1 MELPIIGTTLGGIGL
16 LLLGMHI
23 MTDGLRESAGDALRG
38 LLVRAT
44 GRPLRAVLSG
54 VLITGVVQSSSAVT
68 VATIGFVN
76 AGLLSLTQAIPVIY
90 GSNVGT
96 TATAWLV
103 ALIGFHID
111 VRLLALPMIGV
122 GMLLRVFAGPR
133 RLGAAGMALVGFGI
147 FFTGIDTLRVAF
159 SDIGGQMPIAELV
172 GGGGLGL
179 MIALGLGFA
188 LTLLMQSSSAALT
201 IILTVAAG
209 GMVSLPS
216 AAVMV
221 IGANLGTTS
230 TALIAVIGA
239 TPNARRAAT
248 AHFSFN
254 LGTGIVALL
263 LLPVL
268 LWLLSMVAETTGE
281 GASAAAVLALFHTA
295 FNVLGVLIFLP
306 LTPRLVAFVS
316 ARFRTEE
323 EDLARPQYLDGTLL
337 HTPALA
343 LDALARELQRAA
355 ALSSDYLIDALKR
368 DRAMDR
374 LVGRDATVTRL
385 VDSIGDYCQQLQQAS
400 MTADSAA
407 AMAHALQSLRH
418 IRETT
423 AAARALSDS
432 AASVGELPR
441 PVREAVGKFAV
452 YAAAEMQTPED
463 GDDDRESRYQ
473 AGKAALL
480 RADSSVPV
488 RTAVQHLERLGVI
501 CDGLRSALRARKH
514 LSALSHG
521 AGGVASGP

>member
-1 MELPIIGTTLGGIGL
+1 MDLALLGSALGGVGL

-23 MTDGLRESAGDALRG
+23 MTDGLRDAAGDALRS

-44 GRPLRAVLSG
+44 GRPWRAVFSG
-54 VLITGVVQSSSAVT
+54 VLITGIVQSSSAVT

-76 AGLLSLTQAIPVIY
+76 AGLLNLSQAIPVIY

-103 ALIGFHID
+103 ALVGFHID

-133 RLGAAGMALVGFGI
+133 RLGAVGMALVGFGI

-159 SDIGGQMPIAELV
+159 ADIGAQMPIAQLV
-172 GGGGLGL
+172 SGGWLGPL
-179 MIALGLGFA
+179 IALGLGFA
-188 LTLLMQSSSAALT
+188 LTLFMQSSSAALT

-209 GMVSLPS
+209 AMVSLPS
-216 AAVMV
+216 AAIMI

-239 TPNARRAAT
+239 TPNARRAAA

-268 LWLLSMVAETTGE
+268 LWGLSLVAESSGE
-281 GASAAAVLALFHTA
+281 GASAAAILALFHTA

-306 LTPRLVAFVS
+306 LTPWLVAFVS

-323 EDLARPQYLDGTLL
+323 ENLARPQFLDGTLL
-337 HTPALA
+337 HTPTLA
-343 LDALARELQRAA
+343 MDALARELERAA
-355 ALSSDYLIDALKR
+355 ALSRSYLSDVLNR
-368 DRAMDR
+368 DRALER
-374 LVGRDATVTRL
+374 LAEREATVTHL
-385 VDSIGDYCQQLQQAS
+385 TDAIGDYCQQLQRNS
-400 MTADSAA
+400 MSADSAA
-407 AMAHALQSLRH
+407 AMADAMQVLRH

-423 AAARALSDS
+423 TAARTLSNS
-432 AASVGELPR
+432 AVTLSELPER
-441 PVREAVGKFAV
+441 AREAIRSFST
-452 YAAAEMQTPED
+452 YAMATMQATED
-463 GDDDRESRYQ
+463 DENDREAHYQ
-473 AGKAALL
+473 ASKAELL
-480 RADSSVPV
+480 RTDSKLPV
-488 RTAVQHLERLGVI
+488 RTAVRHLERLGVVR
-501 CDGLRSALRARKH
+501 DGLRSALRARRH
-514 LSALSHG
+514 LTRLPRHAVESN
-521 AGGVASGP
+521 